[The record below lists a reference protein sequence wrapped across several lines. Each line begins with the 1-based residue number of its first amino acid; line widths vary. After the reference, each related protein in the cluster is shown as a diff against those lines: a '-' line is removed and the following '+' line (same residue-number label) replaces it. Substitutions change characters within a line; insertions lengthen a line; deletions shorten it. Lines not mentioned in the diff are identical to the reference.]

1 MRYSAPLGGRWRP
14 QEPKTRP
21 PAECGVPNHLECAR
35 SRRLLRGAPA
45 LARHPA
51 VAAQNLIKSSLVSV
65 TLRDTSGAVVMC
77 TATNCSM

>member
-1 MRYSAPLGGRWRP
+1 MSWSLY
-14 QEPKTRP
+14 
-21 PAECGVPNHLECAR
+21 
-35 SRRLLRGAPA
+35 LRGGGNAYPMSTA
-45 LARHPA
+45 ASLFAKIKELTAKESMLRRRST